1 MSGTNRRQEVEKNL
15 AYFLGELPRLSAIHR
30 GKFALLRQQAIVG
43 YYDTVMDALSAGN
56 SLYPDK
62 LFSIQQVNDVASDL
76 GYYSHAM
83 PLGAAQ

>member
-1 MSGTNRRQEVEKNL
+1 MSGTSRKQEVEQNL
-15 AYFLGELPRLSAIHR
+15 AYFLGELPRLSSTHR
-30 GKFALLRQQAIVG
+30 GKFALLRQQNIVG
-43 YYDTVMDALSAGN
+43 YYDTVMDAISAGN

-62 LFSIQQVNDVASDL
+62 LFSVQQVTDVASDL